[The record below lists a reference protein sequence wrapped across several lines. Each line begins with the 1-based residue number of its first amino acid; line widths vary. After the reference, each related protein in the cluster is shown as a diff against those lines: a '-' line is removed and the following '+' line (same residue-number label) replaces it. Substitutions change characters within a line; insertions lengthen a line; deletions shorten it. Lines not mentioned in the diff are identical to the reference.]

1 METLKQISIELIDP
15 HPENPRKNLGD
26 LTELAESIKT
36 NGIMQNLTVVP
47 KDDGRYMAVIG
58 HRRLAAAKL
67 AGLETVPCA
76 VVDMDR
82 KTQLSTMLLENMQRS
97 ELSYIEQADGF
108 QLMLDLGETVE
119 SISEMSGF
127 SKDTVKHRLEIAKL
141 DKNNILDSDL
151 TLEDFAYLEKISD
164 INVRNELIKN
174 NKHDYIKYAVNRE
187 LQNIEKQKKKQQW
200 IDYLEN
206 KGVRPIPEEESG
218 DAWKIYNSIK
228 SFSYSDVKPEE
239 LELPDGTSP
248 NETFYKFEAWG
259 NWIYFYKKKPETE
272 VNDEAEAN
280 RKRAEEFRTAKIAE
294 LDEMFDCFNERV
306 KAFVNDLSEDK
317 KTLPIVLRLFVEIQ
331 MSGSCYSSVED
342 TDFCEAAGVD
352 WEEVDITDKDIIA
365 GKLNPEILYN
375 IDRKPAVYLLKA
387 ILCMK
392 SIKTYKSYSG
402 EYYENVFGLCA
413 VKALKS
419 LGFKLTKEEQQL
431 IDGTHEIY
439 GRMCEDE

>member
-1 METLKQISIELIDP
+1 METIKQISIELIDP
-15 HPENPRKNLGD
+15 HPENPRKNLGN
-26 LTELAESIKT
+26 LTELAESIKA

-47 KDDGRYMAVIG
+47 KDDGRYLAVIG

-141 DKNNILDSDL
+141 DKDNILNSDL
-151 TLEDFAYLEKISD
+151 TLEDFTYLEKISD
-164 INVRNELIKN
+164 VNIRNKLIKE
-174 NKHDYIKYAVNRE
+174 NKHGYIKYAVDRE

-200 IDYLEN
+200 IDYLKS
-206 KGVRPIPEEESG
+206 KGICPIPEEELH

-294 LDEMFDCFNERV
+294 LDEMFDLFNTRV
-306 KAFVNDLSEDK
+306 MMFVNDLSEDK

-331 MSGSCYSSVED
+331 MSGSCYRSVED
-342 TDFCEAAGVD
+342 TEFCEAAGID
-352 WEEVDITDKDIIA
+352 WEEANITDEEIIA

-375 IDRKPAVYLLKA
+375 IDRKPAVFLLKA
-387 ILCMK
+387 ILCAK

-402 EYYENVFGLCA
+402 EYDKNLFSLCA

-419 LGFKLTKEEQQL
+419 LGFKLTKEEQRL

-439 GRMCEDE
+439 GRTCENE

>member
-1 METLKQISIELIDP
+1 METIKQLSINLIDP
-15 HPENPRKNLGD
+15 HPENPRKNLGN
-26 LTELAESIKT
+26 LTELAESIKA

-141 DKNNILDSDL
+141 DKDNILDSDL
-151 TLEDFAYLEKISD
+151 TLEDFTYLEKISD
-164 INVRNELIKN
+164 VNIRNKLIKEN
-174 NKHDYIKYAVNRE
+174 RHGYIKYAVDRE
-187 LQNIEKQKKKQQW
+187 LQDIEKQKKKRQW
-200 IDYLEN
+200 IDYLKS
-206 KGVRPIPEEESG
+206 KGIRPIPEEELR

-228 SFSYSDVKPEE
+228 SFSYSNVKPEE
-239 LELPDGTSP
+239 LELPEGTSL
-248 NETFYKFEAWG
+248 NETFYKFETWG
-259 NWIYFYKKKPETE
+259 DWIYFYKKKPETE
-272 VNDEAEAN
+272 VNDEAEAS
-280 RKRAEEFRTAKIAE
+280 RKRAEEFRVAKIAE
-294 LDEMFDCFNERV
+294 LDEMFDRFNERV
-306 KAFVNDLSEDK
+306 KMFVNDLSEDK

-331 MSGSCYSSVED
+331 MSGSCYSSGED
-342 TDFCEAAGVD
+342 TEFCEAAGID
-352 WEEVDITDKDIIA
+352 WEEANITDEEIIA

-392 SIKTYKSYSG
+392 SIKTYNSYWG
-402 EYYENVFGLCA
+402 EYDENVFSLCA
-413 VKALKS
+413 VKALKN
-419 LGFKLTKEEQQL
+419 LGFKLTKEEQRL

-439 GRMCEDE
+439 GRTCENE

>member
-1 METLKQISIELIDP
+1 METLKQISIALIDP

-218 DAWKIYNSIK
+218 DAWKTYDHIK
-228 SFSYSDVKPEE
+228 NFSFKGIRPEE
-239 LELPDGTSP
+239 LELPEETP
-248 NETFYKFEAWG
+248 LNETFYKFETWDD
-259 NWIYFYKKKPETE
+259 WIYFYKKKPKTE
-272 VNDEAEAN
+272 VNDEAEAS
-280 RKRAEEFRTAKIAE
+280 RKRAEEFRIAKIAE
-294 LDEMFDCFNERV
+294 LDEKFDYFNDRV
-306 KAFVNDLSEDK
+306 MTFVNDLSEDK

-352 WEEVDITDKDIIA
+352 WEEADITDKDIIA

-402 EYYENVFGLCA
+402 EYDENVFGLCA

>member
-1 METLKQISIELIDP
+1 METLKQISINLIDP

-26 LTELAESIKT
+26 LTELAESIKA

-47 KDDGRYMAVIG
+47 KDGGRYTAVIG

-127 SKDTVKHRLEIAKL
+127 SKETVKHRLEIAKL
-141 DKNNILDSDL
+141 DKTNVENCDL
-151 TLEDFAYLEKISD
+151 TLDDFAYLEKIRD

-174 NKHDYIKYAVNRE
+174 NKHSYIKTAVDRE
-187 LQNIEKQKKKQQW
+187 LWNIERQKKKQHW

-206 KGVRPIPEEESG
+206 KGIRPIPEEELRNV
-218 DAWKIYNSIK
+218 WKIYDNIK
-228 SFSYSDVKPEE
+228 SFSCSAVKPEDF
-239 LELPDGTSP
+239 ELPEGTPP
-248 NETFYKFEAWG
+248 NETFYKFEKWAD
-259 NWIYFYKKKPETE
+259 WIYFYKKKAETDT
-272 VNDEAEAN
+272 NGEAEAS
-280 RKRAEEFRTAKIAE
+280 RKRAVEFRNAKIAE
-294 LDEMFDCFNERV
+294 LDEMFDRFNERV

-317 KTLPIVLRLFVEIQ
+317 KTLPIVLRLYAEIR
-331 MSGSCYSSVED
+331 MSGSFYQDIED
-342 TDFCEAAGVD
+342 FELCKAAGLD
-352 WEEVDITDKDIIA
+352 IDEADITDDDIIA
-365 GKLNPEILYN
+365 GKLHPDILYN
-375 IDRKPAVYLLKA
+375 IDRKPAVYFLKV
-387 ILCMK
+387 ILCAK
-392 SIKTYKSYSG
+392 SIKTFVTHSG
-402 EYYENVFGLCA
+402 EYKADVFSLCT
-413 VKALKS
+413 VRALKS
-419 LGFKLTKEEQQL
+419 LGFELTEEEQQL

-439 GRMCEDE
+439 GRKYEE

>member
-1 METLKQISIELIDP
+1 METLKQISIALIDP

-127 SKDTVKHRLEIAKL
+127 SKETVKHRLEIAKL

-164 INVRNELIKN
+164 VSVRNTLIKN
-174 NKHDYIKYAVNRE
+174 NKHGYIKYAVDRE
-187 LQNIEKQKKKQQW
+187 LQNIEKQKKKRPW
-200 IDYLEN
+200 INYLKS
-206 KGVRPIPEEESG
+206 KGIRPIPEEELR

-228 SFSYSDVKPEE
+228 NVRYSNVKPEE
-239 LELPDGTSP
+239 LELPEETPLD
-248 NETFYKFEAWG
+248 ETFYKFETWG
-259 NWIYFYKKKPETE
+259 DWIYFYKKKPETE
-272 VNDEAEAN
+272 ADSGAEAS
-280 RKRAEEFRTAKIAE
+280 RKRAEEFRIAKIAE
-294 LDEMFDCFNERV
+294 LDEMFDRFNERV
-306 KAFVNDLSEDK
+306 KIFVNDLSEEK

-342 TDFCEAAGVD
+342 TEFCEAAGID
-352 WEEVDITDKDIIA
+352 WEEADITDEDIIA

-402 EYYENVFGLCA
+402 EYDKNLFSLCA

-419 LGFKLTKEEQQL
+419 LGFKLTEEEQQL

-439 GRMCEDE
+439 GRTCENE

>member
-1 METLKQISIELIDP
+1 METLRQLSINLIDP
-15 HPENPRKNLGD
+15 HPENPRKNLGN
-26 LTELAESIKT
+26 LTELAESIKA

-47 KDDGRYMAVIG
+47 KDNGRYMAVIG

-141 DKNNILDSDL
+141 DKDNILDSNL

-164 INVRNELIKN
+164 IGVRNTLIKN
-174 NKHDYIKYAVNRE
+174 NKHGYIKYAVDRE
-187 LQNIEKQKKKQQW
+187 LQYIEKRKKKQLW

-206 KGVRPIPEEESG
+206 KGVRPIPEEECR
-218 DAWKIYNSIK
+218 DAWKIYNNIK

-239 LELPDGTSP
+239 LELPEETP
-248 NETFYKFEAWG
+248 LNETFYKFESWG
-259 NWIYFYKKKPETE
+259 DWIYFYKKKPKTE
-272 VNDEAEAN
+272 VNDEAEAS

-294 LDEMFDCFNERV
+294 LDEKFDYFNDRV
-306 KAFVNDLSEDK
+306 MAFVNDLSEDK

-342 TDFCEAAGVD
+342 TEFCEAAGVD
-352 WEEVDITDKDIIA
+352 WEEADITDEDIIA

-375 IDRKPAVYLLKA
+375 IDRKPAVFLLKA

-402 EYYENVFGLCA
+402 EYDENVFSLCA
-413 VKALKS
+413 VKALKN

-439 GRMCEDE
+439 GRTCEDE

>member
-1 METLKQISIELIDP
+1 METIKQISIELIDP
-15 HPENPRKNLGD
+15 HPENPRKNLGN
-26 LTELAESIKT
+26 LTELAESIKA

-164 INVRNELIKN
+164 IGVRNTLIKN
-174 NKHDYIKYAVNRE
+174 NKHGYIKFAVDRE
-187 LQNIEKQKKKQQW
+187 LQNIEKQKKKRQW
-200 IDYLEN
+200 IDYLKS
-206 KGVRPIPEEESG
+206 KGIRPIPEEERR
-218 DAWKIYNSIK
+218 DAWKIYNNIK
-228 SFSYSDVKPEE
+228 SFNYSAVKPEE
-239 LELPDGTSP
+239 LELPEETP
-248 NETFYKFEAWG
+248 LNETFYKFESWG
-259 NWIYFYKKKPETE
+259 EWIYFYKKKPETE
-272 VNDEAEAN
+272 VNDETEAS
-280 RKRAEEFRTAKIAE
+280 RKRAEELRTAKIAE
-294 LDEMFDCFNERV
+294 LDEMFDLFNKRV
-306 KAFVNDLSEDK
+306 KMFVNDLSEDK

-331 MSGSCYSSVED
+331 MSVYYNSVED
-342 TDFCEAAGVD
+342 TEFCEAAGID
-352 WEEVDITDKDIIA
+352 LEEADMTDEDIIA

-375 IDRKPAVYLLKA
+375 IDRKPSVFLLKA

-402 EYYENVFGLCA
+402 EYDEDLFSLCA

-419 LGFKLTKEEQQL
+419 LGFKLTEEEQRF

-439 GRMCEDE
+439 GRTCENE

>member
-1 METLKQISIELIDP
+1 METIKQISIELIDP
-15 HPENPRKNLGD
+15 HPENPRKNLGN
-26 LTELAESIKT
+26 LTELAESIKA

-141 DKNNILDSDL
+141 DKDNILDSDL
-151 TLEDFAYLEKISD
+151 TLEDFTYLEKISD
-164 INVRNELIKN
+164 VNIRNKLIKE
-174 NKHDYIKYAVNRE
+174 NKHGYIKYAVDRE
-187 LQNIEKQKKKQQW
+187 LQYIEKRKKKQLW

-206 KGVRPIPEEESG
+206 KGVRPIPEEECR

-239 LELPDGTSP
+239 LELPEETP
-248 NETFYKFEAWG
+248 LNEIFYKFETWG

-280 RKRAEEFRTAKIAE
+280 RKRVEEFRTAKIAE
-294 LDEMFDCFNERV
+294 LDEMFDLFNKRV
-306 KAFVNDLSEDK
+306 KMFVNDLSEDK

-331 MSGSCYSSVED
+331 MSGSCYSTVED
-342 TDFCEAAGVD
+342 TEFCEAAGID
-352 WEEVDITDKDIIA
+352 WEEADITDEDIIA

-375 IDRKPAVYLLKA
+375 IDRKPAVFLLKA

-402 EYYENVFGLCA
+402 EYDKDLFSLCA

-419 LGFKLTKEEQQL
+419 LGFKLTKEEQRL

-439 GRMCEDE
+439 GRTCENE

>member
-1 METLKQISIELIDP
+1 METIKQISIELIDP
-15 HPENPRKNLGD
+15 HPENPRKNLGN
-26 LTELAESIKT
+26 LTELAESIKA

-108 QLMLDLGETVE
+108 QLMLDLGETIE

-141 DKNNILDSDL
+141 DKSNILDSDL

-164 INVRNELIKN
+164 VSVRNALIKN
-174 NKHDYIKYAVNRE
+174 NEHGYIKCAVDRE

-206 KGVRPIPEEESG
+206 KGVRPIPEEECR

-280 RKRAEEFRTAKIAE
+280 RKRAKEFRTAKIAE
-294 LDEMFDCFNERV
+294 LDEMFDLFNTRV
-306 KAFVNDLSEDK
+306 MMFVNDLSEDK

-331 MSGSCYSSVED
+331 MSGSCYRSVKD
-342 TDFCEAAGVD
+342 TEFCEAAGIG
-352 WEEVDITDKDIIA
+352 WEEANITDEEIIA

-375 IDRKPAVYLLKA
+375 IDRKPAAFLLKA
-387 ILCMK
+387 ILCVK

-402 EYYENVFGLCA
+402 EYDKNLFSLCA

-419 LGFKLTKEEQQL
+419 LGFKLTKEEQRL

-439 GRMCEDE
+439 GRTCENE

>member
-1 METLKQISIELIDP
+1 METLKQISIKLIDP

-76 VVDMDR
+76 VIDMDR

-164 INVRNELIKN
+164 VNIRNKLIKEN
-174 NKHDYIKYAVNRE
+174 RHGYIKYAVDQE
-187 LQNIEKQKKKQQW
+187 LQNIEKQKKKRQW
-200 IDYLEN
+200 IDYLKS
-206 KGVRPIPEEESG
+206 KGIRPIPEEELQ

-259 NWIYFYKKKPETE
+259 NWIYFFKKKPETE
-272 VNDEAEAN
+272 VNDEAEAS
-280 RKRAEEFRTAKIAE
+280 RKRAEEFRIAKIAE
-294 LDEMFDCFNERV
+294 LDEKFDYFNDRV
-306 KAFVNDLSEDK
+306 MAFVNDLSEDK

-331 MSGSCYSSVED
+331 MSGGCYISMED
-342 TDFCEAAGVD
+342 TEFCEAAGID
-352 WEEVDITDKDIIA
+352 WEEADITDEDIIA

-375 IDRKPAVYLLKA
+375 IDRKPAVFLLKA
-387 ILCMK
+387 ILCME
-392 SIKTYKSYSG
+392 SIKTYNSYSG
-402 EYYENVFGLCA
+402 KYEEDLFSLCA

-419 LGFKLTKEEQQL
+419 LGFKLTKEEQRL

-439 GRMCEDE
+439 GRTCENE

>member
-1 METLKQISIELIDP
+1 METIKQISIELIDP
-15 HPENPRKNLGD
+15 HPENPRKNLGN
-26 LTELAESIKT
+26 LTELAESIKA

-141 DKNNILDSDL
+141 DKDNILDSDL
-151 TLEDFAYLEKISD
+151 TLEDFTYLEKISD
-164 INVRNELIKN
+164 VNIRNKLIKEN
-174 NKHDYIKYAVNRE
+174 RHGYIKYAVDRE
-187 LQNIEKQKKKQQW
+187 LQDIEKQKKKRQW
-200 IDYLEN
+200 IDYLKS
-206 KGVRPIPEEESG
+206 KGIRPIPEEELR

-228 SFSYSDVKPEE
+228 SFSYSNVKPEE

-272 VNDEAEAN
+272 VDDEAEAN

-294 LDEMFDCFNERV
+294 LDEMFDLFNKRV
-306 KAFVNDLSEDK
+306 KAFVNELSEDK

-331 MSGSCYSSVED
+331 MSGSCYCTVED
-342 TDFCEAAGVD
+342 TEFCEAAGID
-352 WEEVDITDKDIIA
+352 WEEANITDEEIIA

-375 IDRKPAVYLLKA
+375 IDRKPAVFLLKA
-387 ILCMK
+387 ILCME
-392 SIKTYKSYSG
+392 SIKTYNSYSG
-402 EYYENVFGLCA
+402 KYEEDLFSLCA

-419 LGFKLTKEEQQL
+419 LGFKLTKEEQRL
-431 IDGTHEIY
+431 IDGIHEIY
-439 GRMCEDE
+439 GRTCENE

>member
-1 METLKQISIELIDP
+1 METLKQISINLIDP
-15 HPENPRKNLGD
+15 HPENPRKNLGN
-26 LTELAESIKT
+26 LTELAESIKA

-97 ELSYIEQADGF
+97 ELSFIEQADGF

-141 DKNNILDSDL
+141 DKNNILDSDF

-164 INVRNELIKN
+164 ISVRNTLIQN
-174 NKHDYIKYAVNRE
+174 NKHGYIKYAVDQE

-200 IDYLEN
+200 IDYLES
-206 KGVRPIPEEESG
+206 KGICPIPQEELR
-218 DAWKIYNSIK
+218 DAWKIYDSIK
-228 SFSYSDVKPEE
+228 SFSYSAVKPEDF
-239 LELPDGTSP
+239 ELPEGTP
-248 NETFYKFEAWG
+248 LNETFYKFESWG
-259 NWIYFYKKKPETE
+259 DWIYFYKKRPETE
-272 VNDEAEAN
+272 VNDEAEAS

-306 KAFVNDLSEDK
+306 KAFVDELSEDK

-331 MSGSCYSSVED
+331 ISGGCYNSVED
-342 TDFCEAAGVD
+342 TEFCEAAGID
-352 WEEVDITDKDIIA
+352 WEEANITDEEIIA

-375 IDRKPAVYLLKA
+375 IDRKPAVFLLKA
-387 ILCMK
+387 ILCLR

-402 EYYENVFGLCA
+402 EYDEDLFSLCA

-419 LGFKLTKEEQQL
+419 LGFKFTKEEQQL

-439 GRMCEDE
+439 GRTCEDE

>member
-1 METLKQISIELIDP
+1 
-15 HPENPRKNLGD
+15 
-26 LTELAESIKT
+26 
-36 NGIMQNLTVVP
+36 
-47 KDDGRYMAVIG
+47 MAVIG

-141 DKNNILDSDL
+141 DKSNILDSDL

-164 INVRNELIKN
+164 VSVRNELIKN
-174 NKHDYIKYAVNRE
+174 NKHDYIKYAVDRE
-187 LQNIEKQKKKQQW
+187 LQNIEKQKKKQLW

-206 KGVRPIPEEESG
+206 KGIRPIPEEECC

-228 SFSYSDVKPEE
+228 NFKYSAVKPEE
-239 LELPDGTSP
+239 LELPEETP
-248 NETFYKFEAWG
+248 LNEIFYKFETWG
-259 NWIYFYKKKPETE
+259 DWIYFYKKRPEA
-272 VNDEAEAN
+272 NANNEAEAS
-280 RKRAEEFRTAKIAE
+280 RKRAEEFRVAKIAE
-294 LDEMFDCFNERV
+294 LDEMFDLFNKRV
-306 KAFVNDLSEDK
+306 KMFVNDLSEDK
-317 KTLPIVLRLFVEIQ
+317 KTLSIVLRLFVEIQ

-342 TDFCEAAGVD
+342 TEFCKAAGVD
-352 WEEVDITDKDIIA
+352 WEEANVTDEDIIA

-375 IDRKPAVYLLKA
+375 IDRKPAVYLFKA
-387 ILCMK
+387 ILCMR

-402 EYYENVFGLCA
+402 EYDESVFGLCA
-413 VKALKS
+413 VKALKN

>member
-1 METLKQISIELIDP
+1 METLKQISIKLIDP

-127 SKDTVKHRLEIAKL
+127 SKYTVKHRLEIAKL

-218 DAWKIYNSIK
+218 DAWKTYDHIK
-228 SFSYSDVKPEE
+228 NFSFKGIRPEE
-239 LELPDGTSP
+239 LELPEETP
-248 NETFYKFEAWG
+248 LNETFYKFETWG
-259 NWIYFYKKKPETE
+259 DWIYFYKKKPKTE
-272 VNDEAEAN
+272 VNDEAEAS
-280 RKRAEEFRTAKIAE
+280 RKRAEEFRIAKIAE
-294 LDEMFDCFNERV
+294 LDEMFDFFNERV

-342 TDFCEAAGVD
+342 TEFCEAAGID
-352 WEEVDITDKDIIA
+352 WEEADITDEDIIA

-375 IDRKPAVYLLKA
+375 IDRKPAVFLLKA

-402 EYYENVFGLCA
+402 EYDEDLFSLCA

-419 LGFKLTKEEQQL
+419 LGFKLTKEEQRL

-439 GRMCEDE
+439 GRTCENE

>member
-1 METLKQISIELIDP
+1 METLKQISIKLIDP

-141 DKNNILDSDL
+141 DKDNILDSDL

-164 INVRNELIKN
+164 VSVRNGLIKN
-174 NKHDYIKYAVNRE
+174 NKHGYIKYAVDRE

-206 KGVRPIPEEESG
+206 KGVRPTPEEECR

-228 SFSYSDVKPEE
+228 SFNYSAVNPEE
-239 LELPDGTSP
+239 LELPEETPLD
-248 NETFYKFEAWG
+248 ETFYKFETWG
-259 NWIYFYKKKPETE
+259 DWIYFYKKKPEIE
-272 VNDEAEAN
+272 ADSEAEAS
-280 RKRAEEFRTAKIAE
+280 RKRAEEFRIAKIAE
-294 LDEMFDCFNERV
+294 LDEEFDYFNERV
-306 KAFVNDLSEDK
+306 MAFVNDLSEDK

-331 MSGSCYSSVED
+331 MSGSCYSTVED
-342 TDFCEAAGVD
+342 TEFCEAAGVG
-352 WEEVDITDKDIIA
+352 WEEADMTDEDIIA

-387 ILCMK
+387 ILCMR

-402 EYYENVFGLCA
+402 EYDENVFSLCA

-439 GRMCEDE
+439 GRTFENE

>member
-1 METLKQISIELIDP
+1 METIKQISIELIDP
-15 HPENPRKNLGD
+15 HPENPRKNLGN
-26 LTELAESIKT
+26 LTELAESIKA

-47 KDDGRYMAVIG
+47 KDGSRYMAVIG

-141 DKNNILDSDL
+141 DKDNILDSDL
-151 TLEDFAYLEKISD
+151 TLEDFTYLEKISD
-164 INVRNELIKN
+164 VNIRNKLIKEN
-174 NKHDYIKYAVNRE
+174 RHGYIKYAVDRE
-187 LQNIEKQKKKQQW
+187 LQDIEKQKKKRQW
-200 IDYLEN
+200 IDYLKS
-206 KGVRPIPEEESG
+206 KGIRPIPEEELH
-218 DAWKIYNSIK
+218 DAWKIYNSIR
-228 SFSYSDVKPEE
+228 SFSYSNVKPEE

-272 VNDEAEAN
+272 VNDEAEAS
-280 RKRAEEFRTAKIAE
+280 RKRAEEFRKAKNAE
-294 LDEMFDCFNERV
+294 LDEMFDLFNKRV
-306 KAFVNDLSEDK
+306 KMFVNDLSEDK

-342 TDFCEAAGVD
+342 TEFCEAAGID
-352 WEEVDITDKDIIA
+352 WEEADITDENIIA

-375 IDRKPAVYLLKA
+375 IDRKPAVFLLKA

-392 SIKTYKSYSG
+392 SIKTYKSYLG
-402 EYYENVFGLCA
+402 EYDEDLFSLCA

-419 LGFKLTKEEQQL
+419 LGFKLTKEEQRL

-439 GRMCEDE
+439 GRTCENE

>member
-1 METLKQISIELIDP
+1 METLKQISIKLIDP

-26 LTELAESIKT
+26 LTELAESIKA

-47 KDDGRYMAVIG
+47 KDDGRYTAVIG

-76 VVDMDR
+76 VIDMDR

-141 DKNNILDSDL
+141 DKSNILDSDL
-151 TLEDFAYLEKISD
+151 TLEDFAYLEKNSD
-164 INVRNELIKN
+164 VSVRNTLIKN
-174 NKHDYIKYAVNRE
+174 NKHGYIKYAVDRE

-206 KGVRPIPEEESG
+206 KGVRPIPEEECR
-218 DAWKIYNSIK
+218 DAWKTYNVIK
-228 SFSYSDVKPEE
+228 SFSCAAVRPEE
-239 LELPDGTSP
+239 LELPEETP
-248 NETFYKFEAWG
+248 LNETFYKFEAWG
-259 NWIYFYKKKPETE
+259 DWICFYKKKPKTE
-272 VNDEAEAN
+272 VNDEAEAS
-280 RKRAEEFRTAKIAE
+280 RKRAEEFRIAKIAE
-294 LDEMFDCFNERV
+294 LDEKFGYFNDRV
-306 KAFVNDLSEDK
+306 MTFVNDLSEDK
-317 KTLPIVLRLFVEIQ
+317 KTLSIVLRLFVEIQ
-331 MSGSCYSSVED
+331 MSGGCYSSVED

-352 WEEVDITDKDIIA
+352 WEEADITDKDIIA

-387 ILCMK
+387 ILCMR
-392 SIKTYKSYSG
+392 SIETYKSYSG
-402 EYYENVFGLCA
+402 EYDENVFGLCA
-413 VKALKS
+413 VKALKN

-439 GRMCEDE
+439 GRTCEDE

>member
-1 METLKQISIELIDP
+1 
-15 HPENPRKNLGD
+15 
-26 LTELAESIKT
+26 
-36 NGIMQNLTVVP
+36 
-47 KDDGRYMAVIG
+47 
-58 HRRLAAAKL
+58 
-67 AGLETVPCA
+67 
-76 VVDMDR
+76 
-82 KTQLSTMLLENMQRS
+82 MLLENMQRS

-164 INVRNELIKN
+164 IGVRNTLIKN
-174 NKHDYIKYAVNRE
+174 NKHGYIKYAVDRE
-187 LQNIEKQKKKQQW
+187 LQNIEKQKKKQLW

-206 KGVRPIPEEESG
+206 KGVRPIPEEECR
-218 DAWKIYNSIK
+218 DAWKIYNNIK
-228 SFSYSDVKPEE
+228 TFNYSAVKPEE
-239 LELPDGTSP
+239 LELPEETP
-248 NETFYKFEAWG
+248 LNEIFYKFETWG
-259 NWIYFYKKKPETE
+259 DWINFYKKKPETE
-272 VNDEAEAN
+272 VNDEAEAS
-280 RKRAEEFRTAKIAE
+280 RKRAEEFRKAKTAE
-294 LDEMFDCFNERV
+294 LDEMFDRFNERV
-306 KAFVNDLSEDK
+306 KAFVNELSEDK

-331 MSGSCYSSVED
+331 MSGSCYISVED
-342 TDFCEAAGVD
+342 TEFCEAAGID
-352 WEEVDITDKDIIA
+352 WEEADITDEDIIA

-375 IDRKPAVYLLKA
+375 IDRKPAVFLLKA

-402 EYYENVFGLCA
+402 EYDEDLFSLCA

-419 LGFKLTKEEQQL
+419 LGFKLTKEEQRL

-439 GRMCEDE
+439 GRTCENE

>member
-1 METLKQISIELIDP
+1 METIKQISIELIDP
-15 HPENPRKNLGD
+15 HPENPRKNLGN
-26 LTELAESIKT
+26 LTELAESIKA

-76 VVDMDR
+76 VD
-82 KTQLSTMLLENMQRS
+82 
-97 ELSYIEQADGF
+97 
-108 QLMLDLGETVE
+108 
-119 SISEMSGF
+119 
-127 SKDTVKHRLEIAKL
+127 
-141 DKNNILDSDL
+141 
-151 TLEDFAYLEKISD
+151 
-164 INVRNELIKN
+164 
-174 NKHDYIKYAVNRE
+174 RE

-206 KGVRPIPEEESG
+206 KGVRPIPEEECR

-228 SFSYSDVKPEE
+228 NFNYSAVRPEE
-239 LELPDGTSP
+239 LELPEETP
-248 NETFYKFEAWG
+248 LNETFYKFEAWG

-272 VNDEAEAN
+272 VNDEAEAS
-280 RKRAEEFRTAKIAE
+280 RKRAEEFRIAKNAE

-306 KAFVNDLSEDK
+306 KAFVDELSEDK

-331 MSGSCYSSVED
+331 ISGGCYNSVED
-342 TDFCEAAGVD
+342 TEFCEAAGID
-352 WEEVDITDKDIIA
+352 WEEANITDEEIIA

-375 IDRKPAVYLLKA
+375 IDRKPAVFLLKA
-387 ILCMK
+387 ILCLR

-402 EYYENVFGLCA
+402 EYDEDLFSLCA

-419 LGFKLTKEEQQL
+419 LGFKLTKEEQRL

-439 GRMCEDE
+439 GRTCEDE

>member
-1 METLKQISIELIDP
+1 METLKQLSIELIDP
-15 HPENPRKNLGD
+15 HPENPRKNLGN
-26 LTELAESIKT
+26 LTELAESIKA

-151 TLEDFAYLEKISD
+151 TLEDFTYLEKISD
-164 INVRNELIKN
+164 VNIRNKLIKE
-174 NKHDYIKYAVNRE
+174 NKHGYIKYAVDRE

-200 IDYLEN
+200 IDYLKS
-206 KGVRPIPEEESG
+206 KGICPIPEEELH

-294 LDEMFDCFNERV
+294 LDEMFDLFNTRV
-306 KAFVNDLSEDK
+306 MMFVNDLSEDK

-331 MSGSCYSSVED
+331 MSGSCYRSVED
-342 TDFCEAAGVD
+342 TEFCEAAGID
-352 WEEVDITDKDIIA
+352 WEEANITDEEIIA

-375 IDRKPAVYLLKA
+375 IDRKPAAFLLKA
-387 ILCMK
+387 ILCVK

-402 EYYENVFGLCA
+402 EYDKNLFSLCA

-419 LGFKLTKEEQQL
+419 LGFKLTKEEQRL

-439 GRMCEDE
+439 GRTCENE

>member
-26 LTELAESIKT
+26 LTELAESIKA
-36 NGIMQNLTVVP
+36 NGIMQNLIVVP
-47 KDDGRYMAVIG
+47 KDDGRYTAVIG

-67 AGLETVPCA
+67 AGLKTVPCA

-141 DKNNILDSDL
+141 DKNNVLDSDL

-164 INVRNELIKN
+164 IGVRNTLIKN
-174 NKHDYIKYAVNRE
+174 NKHGYIKYAVDRE
-187 LQNIEKQKKKQQW
+187 LQNIEKQKKKQLR

-206 KGVRPIPEEESG
+206 KGVRPIPEEECR
-218 DAWKIYNSIK
+218 DAWKIYNCIK
-228 SFSYSDVKPEE
+228 TFSYSAVKPEE
-239 LELPDGTSP
+239 LELSEETSL
-248 NETFYKFEAWG
+248 NETFYKFETWG
-259 NWIYFYKKKPETE
+259 DWIYFFKKKPETE

-280 RKRAEEFRTAKIAE
+280 RKRAEEFRIAKIAE
-294 LDEMFDCFNERV
+294 LDEEFDYFNERV
-306 KAFVNDLSEDK
+306 MAFVNDLSEDK

-331 MSGSCYSSVED
+331 MSGSCYSTVED
-342 TDFCEAAGVD
+342 TEFCEAAGVD
-352 WEEVDITDKDIIA
+352 LEEADMTDEDIIT

-387 ILCMK
+387 ILCMG

-402 EYYENVFGLCA
+402 EYDENVFSLCA
-413 VKALKS
+413 VKALKN

-439 GRMCEDE
+439 GRTSEDE

>member
-1 METLKQISIELIDP
+1 METIKQISIELIDP
-15 HPENPRKNLGD
+15 HPENPRKNLGN
-26 LTELAESIKT
+26 LTELAESIKA

-141 DKNNILDSDL
+141 DKDNILDSDL
-151 TLEDFAYLEKISD
+151 TLEDFTYLEKISD
-164 INVRNELIKN
+164 VNIRNKLIKEN
-174 NKHDYIKYAVNRE
+174 RHGYIKYAVDRE
-187 LQNIEKQKKKQQW
+187 LQDIEKQKKKRQW
-200 IDYLEN
+200 IDYLKS
-206 KGVRPIPEEESG
+206 KGIRPISEEELH

-239 LELPDGTSP
+239 LELPDETSP
-248 NETFYKFEAWG
+248 NEIFYKFETWG

-294 LDEMFDCFNERV
+294 LDEMFDLFNKRV
-306 KAFVNDLSEDK
+306 KAFVNELSEDK

-331 MSGSCYSSVED
+331 MSGSCYSTVED
-342 TDFCEAAGVD
+342 TEFCKAAGID
-352 WEEVDITDKDIIA
+352 WEEANITDKEIIA

-375 IDRKPAVYLLKA
+375 IDRKPAVFLLKA

-402 EYYENVFGLCA
+402 EYDKDLISLCD

-419 LGFKLTKEEQQL
+419 LGFKLTEEEQQL

-439 GRMCEDE
+439 GRTCENE

>member
-1 METLKQISIELIDP
+1 METLKQISIGLIDP

-26 LTELAESIKT
+26 LTELAESIKA

-47 KDDGRYMAVIG
+47 KDGGRYTAVIG

-141 DKNNILDSDL
+141 DKNNVLDSDF

-164 INVRNELIKN
+164 IGVRNTLIKN
-174 NKHDYIKYAVNRE
+174 NKHGYIKYAVDRE

-206 KGVRPIPEEESG
+206 KGVRPIPEEECR

-228 SFSYSDVKPEE
+228 SFNYPAVNPEE
-239 LELPDGTSP
+239 LELPEETPLD
-248 NETFYKFEAWG
+248 ETFYKFETWG
-259 NWIYFYKKKPETE
+259 DWIYFYKKKPETE
-272 VNDEAEAN
+272 VNDEAEAS
-280 RKRAEEFRTAKIAE
+280 RKRAEEFRIAKIAE
-294 LDEMFDCFNERV
+294 LDEKFDYFNERV
-306 KAFVNDLSEDK
+306 MAFVNDLSEDK
-317 KTLPIVLRLFVEIQ
+317 KTLSIVLRLFVEIQ

-342 TDFCEAAGVD
+342 TEFCEAAGVD
-352 WEEVDITDKDIIA
+352 WEEADMTDEDIIA

-375 IDRKPAVYLLKA
+375 IDRKPSVFLLKA

-402 EYYENVFGLCA
+402 EYDEDLFSLCA

-419 LGFKLTKEEQQL
+419 LGFKLTKEEQRL

-439 GRMCEDE
+439 GRTCEDE

>member
-1 METLKQISIELIDP
+1 METIKQISIELIDP
-15 HPENPRKNLGD
+15 HPENPRKNLGN
-26 LTELAESIKT
+26 LTELAESIKA

-47 KDDGRYMAVIG
+47 KDDGRYMTVIG

-164 INVRNELIKN
+164 IGVRNTLIKN
-174 NKHDYIKYAVNRE
+174 NKHGYIKYAVDRE
-187 LQNIEKQKKKQQW
+187 LQNIERQKKKQQW

-206 KGVRPIPEEESG
+206 KGVRPIPKEECR
-218 DAWKIYNSIK
+218 DAWKTYNHIK
-228 SFSYSDVKPEE
+228 SFSFAGIRPEE
-239 LELPDGTSP
+239 LELPEETP
-248 NETFYKFEAWG
+248 LNEIFYKFEAWG

-272 VNDEAEAN
+272 VDDEAEAS
-280 RKRAEEFRTAKIAE
+280 RKRAEEFRKAKNAE

-306 KAFVNDLSEDK
+306 KAFVNELSEDK

-331 MSGSCYSSVED
+331 MSGGCYISVED
-342 TDFCEAAGVD
+342 TEFCEAAGID
-352 WEEVDITDKDIIA
+352 WEEADITDEDIIA

-375 IDRKPAVYLLKA
+375 IDRKPAVFLLKA

-392 SIKTYKSYSG
+392 SIKTYKSYLG
-402 EYYENVFGLCA
+402 EYDEDLFSLCA

-439 GRMCEDE
+439 GRTCENE

>member
-1 METLKQISIELIDP
+1 METLKQISIALIDP

-76 VVDMDR
+76 VIDMDR

-141 DKNNILDSDL
+141 DKDNILNSDL
-151 TLEDFAYLEKISD
+151 TLEDFTYLEKISD
-164 INVRNELIKN
+164 VNIRNKLIKE
-174 NKHDYIKYAVNRE
+174 NKHGYIKYAVDRE

-200 IDYLEN
+200 IDYLKS
-206 KGVRPIPEEESG
+206 KGICPIPEEELH

-294 LDEMFDCFNERV
+294 LDEMFDLFNTRV
-306 KAFVNDLSEDK
+306 MMFVNDLSEDK

-331 MSGSCYSSVED
+331 MSGSCYRSVED
-342 TDFCEAAGVD
+342 TEFCEAAGID
-352 WEEVDITDKDIIA
+352 WEEANITDEEIIA

-375 IDRKPAVYLLKA
+375 IDRKPAAFLLKA
-387 ILCMK
+387 ILCVK

-402 EYYENVFGLCA
+402 EYDKNLFSLCA

-419 LGFKLTKEEQQL
+419 LGFKLTKEEQRL

-439 GRMCEDE
+439 GRKFENE

>member
-1 METLKQISIELIDP
+1 METIKQISIEFIDP
-15 HPENPRKNLGD
+15 HPENPRKNLGN
-26 LTELAESIKT
+26 LTELAESIKA

-141 DKNNILDSDL
+141 DKDNILDSDL
-151 TLEDFAYLEKISD
+151 TLEDFTYLEKISD
-164 INVRNELIKN
+164 VNIRNKLIKEN
-174 NKHDYIKYAVNRE
+174 RHGYIKYAVDRE
-187 LQNIEKQKKKQQW
+187 LQDIEKQKKKRQW
-200 IDYLEN
+200 IDYLKS
-206 KGVRPIPEEESG
+206 KGIRPIPEEELR

-272 VNDEAEAN
+272 VDDEAEAN

-306 KAFVNDLSEDK
+306 KAFVNELSEDK

-331 MSGSCYSSVED
+331 MSGGCYISVED
-342 TDFCEAAGVD
+342 TEFCEAAGID
-352 WEEVDITDKDIIA
+352 WEEADITDEDIIA

-375 IDRKPAVYLLKA
+375 IDRKPAVFLLKA

-392 SIKTYKSYSG
+392 SIKTYKSYLG
-402 EYYENVFGLCA
+402 EYDEDLFSLCA

-439 GRMCEDE
+439 GRTCEDE

>member
-1 METLKQISIELIDP
+1 METLKQISIALIDP

-26 LTELAESIKT
+26 LTELAESIKA

-47 KDDGRYMAVIG
+47 KDSGRYTAVIG

-141 DKNNILDSDL
+141 DKSNILDSDL

-164 INVRNELIKN
+164 ISVRNTLIQN
-174 NKHDYIKYAVNRE
+174 NMHGYIKYAVDRE
-187 LQNIEKQKKKQQW
+187 LQNIEKQKKKRQW

-206 KGVRPIPEEESG
+206 KGVRPIPEEELW
-218 DAWKIYNSIK
+218 DAWKIYDSIK
-228 SFSYSDVKPEE
+228 SFSYSSVKPEE
-239 LELPDGTSP
+239 LELPEGTSP
-248 NETFYKFEAWG
+248 NETFYKFETWG

-272 VNDEAEAN
+272 VNDEAEAS
-280 RKRAEEFRTAKIAE
+280 RKRAEEFRIAKIAE
-294 LDEMFDCFNERV
+294 LDEKFDYFNDRV
-306 KAFVNDLSEDK
+306 TAFVNDLSEDK
-317 KTLPIVLRLFVEIQ
+317 KTLPIVLRLFVETQ
-331 MSGSCYSSVED
+331 MSGSCYGSVED
-342 TDFCEAAGVD
+342 TEFCEAAGVD
-352 WEEVDITDKDIIA
+352 WEEADIADKDIIA

-387 ILCMK
+387 ILCME
-392 SIKTYKSYSG
+392 SIKTYNSYWG
-402 EYYENVFGLCA
+402 EYDENVFSLCA
-413 VKALKS
+413 VKALKN

-439 GRMCEDE
+439 GRKFENE

>member
-1 METLKQISIELIDP
+1 METLKQISIALIDP
-15 HPENPRKNLGD
+15 HPENPRKNLGN
-26 LTELAESIKT
+26 LTELAESIKA

-141 DKNNILDSDL
+141 DKDNILDSDL

-164 INVRNELIKN
+164 IGVRNTLIKN
-174 NKHDYIKYAVNRE
+174 NKHGYIKYAVDRE
-187 LQNIEKQKKKQQW
+187 LQYIEKRKKKQLW

-206 KGVRPIPEEESG
+206 KGVRPIPEEECR
-218 DAWKIYNSIK
+218 DAWKIYNNIK

-239 LELPDGTSP
+239 LELPEETP
-248 NETFYKFEAWG
+248 LNEIFYKFETWG

-272 VNDEAEAN
+272 VNDEAEAS
-280 RKRAEEFRTAKIAE
+280 RKRAEEFRKAKTAE

-342 TDFCEAAGVD
+342 TEFCEAAGID
-352 WEEVDITDKDIIA
+352 WEEADITDEDIIA

-375 IDRKPAVYLLKA
+375 IDRKPAVFLLKA

-392 SIKTYKSYSG
+392 SIKTYNSYSG
-402 EYYENVFGLCA
+402 EYDEDLFSLCA

-419 LGFKLTKEEQQL
+419 LGFKLTKEEQRL

-439 GRMCEDE
+439 GRKCEDE

>member
-1 METLKQISIELIDP
+1 METLKQLSIELIDP
-15 HPENPRKNLGD
+15 HPENPRKNLGN
-26 LTELAESIKT
+26 LTELAESIKA

-141 DKNNILDSDL
+141 DKSNILDSDL

-164 INVRNELIKN
+164 VNIRNKLIKEN
-174 NKHDYIKYAVNRE
+174 RHGYIKYAVDRE
-187 LQNIEKQKKKQQW
+187 LQDIEKQKKKRQW
-200 IDYLEN
+200 IDYLKS
-206 KGVRPIPEEESG
+206 KGIRPIPEEELH

-331 MSGSCYSSVED
+331 MSSSCYRSVED
-342 TDFCEAAGVD
+342 TEFCEAAGID
-352 WEEVDITDKDIIA
+352 WEEADITDEDIIA
-365 GKLNPEILYN
+365 GKLNPEFLYN
-375 IDRKPAVYLLKA
+375 IDRKPAVFLLKA

-392 SIKTYKSYSG
+392 SIKTYKSYLG
-402 EYYENVFGLCA
+402 EYDEDLFSLCA

-439 GRMCEDE
+439 GRKFENE

>member
-1 METLKQISIELIDP
+1 METIKQISIELIDP
-15 HPENPRKNLGD
+15 HPENPRKNLGN
-26 LTELAESIKT
+26 LTELAESIKA

-82 KTQLSTMLLENMQRS
+82 KTQLPTMLLENMQRS

-141 DKNNILDSDL
+141 DKDNILDSDL
-151 TLEDFAYLEKISD
+151 TLEDFTYLEKISD
-164 INVRNELIKN
+164 VSVRNALIKN
-174 NKHDYIKYAVNRE
+174 NKHGYIKYAVDRE
-187 LQNIEKQKKKQQW
+187 LQNIEKQKKKQLW
-200 IDYLEN
+200 IDYLKS
-206 KGVRPIPEEESG
+206 KGIRPIPEEELH

-228 SFSYSDVKPEE
+228 SFSYSNVKPEE
-239 LELPDGTSP
+239 LELPEETP
-248 NETFYKFEAWG
+248 LNEIFYKFEAWS

-272 VNDEAEAN
+272 VNDEAEAS
-280 RKRAEEFRTAKIAE
+280 RKRAEEFRRAKNAE

-342 TDFCEAAGVD
+342 TEFCEAAGID
-352 WEEVDITDKDIIA
+352 WEEADITDENIIA

-375 IDRKPAVYLLKA
+375 IDRKPAVFLLKA

-392 SIKTYKSYSG
+392 SIKTYNSYSG
-402 EYYENVFGLCA
+402 KYEEDLFSLCA

-419 LGFKLTKEEQQL
+419 LGFKLTKEEQRL

-439 GRMCEDE
+439 GRTCENE

>member
-1 METLKQISIELIDP
+1 METIKQISIELIDP
-15 HPENPRKNLGD
+15 HPENPRKNLGN
-26 LTELAESIKT
+26 LTELAESIKA

-151 TLEDFAYLEKISD
+151 TLEDFTYLEKISD
-164 INVRNELIKN
+164 VNIRNKLIKEN
-174 NKHDYIKYAVNRE
+174 RHGYIKYAVDRE
-187 LQNIEKQKKKQQW
+187 LQDIEKKKKKRQW
-200 IDYLEN
+200 IDYLKS
-206 KGVRPIPEEESG
+206 KGIRPIPEEELR

-280 RKRAEEFRTAKIAE
+280 RKRAEEFRNAKIAE
-294 LDEMFDCFNERV
+294 LDEMFDLFNKRV
-306 KAFVNDLSEDK
+306 KAFVNELSEDK

-331 MSGSCYSSVED
+331 MSGSCYSTVED
-342 TDFCEAAGVD
+342 TEFCEAAGID
-352 WEEVDITDKDIIA
+352 WEEANITDEEIIA

-375 IDRKPAVYLLKA
+375 IDRKPAVFLLEA

-392 SIKTYKSYSG
+392 SIKTYNSYSG
-402 EYYENVFGLCA
+402 KYEEDLFSLCA

-419 LGFKLTKEEQQL
+419 LGFKLTKEEQRL

-439 GRMCEDE
+439 GRTCENE

>member
-76 VVDMDR
+76 VIDMDR

-218 DAWKIYNSIK
+218 DAWKTYDHIK
-228 SFSYSDVKPEE
+228 NFSFKGIRPEE
-239 LELPDGTSP
+239 LELPEETP
-248 NETFYKFEAWG
+248 LNETFYKFETWG
-259 NWIYFYKKKPETE
+259 DWIYFYKKKPKTE
-272 VNDEAEAN
+272 VNDEAEAS
-280 RKRAEEFRTAKIAE
+280 RKRAEEFRIAKIAE
-294 LDEMFDCFNERV
+294 LDEKFDYFNDRV
-306 KAFVNDLSEDK
+306 MAFVNDLSEDK
-317 KTLPIVLRLFVEIQ
+317 KTLPLVLRLFVEIQ

-352 WEEVDITDKDIIA
+352 WEEADITDKEIID

-375 IDRKPAVYLLKA
+375 IDRKPAVFLLKA
-387 ILCMK
+387 ILCME

-402 EYYENVFGLCA
+402 EYDENVFSLCA
-413 VKALKS
+413 VKALKN

-439 GRMCEDE
+439 GRTCEDE